1 MNRFNLAILSVVLV
15 LAIGISAASPSALR
29 ADARQTGTRAT
40 RLVAPIPKDPA
51 VTVGTLDNGLRYYI
65 RVNRN
70 PEKRA
75 SLMLAVN
82 AGSVLEDD
90 DQIGLAHFVEH
101 MGFNGT
107 KHFPGQELV
116 KYFETVGVRFGSA
129 LNASTGF
136 DQTVYTLTVPTDSQQ
151 VVEKAFLA
159 LEDWSRWANMDDS
172 EIEKERGVIVEE
184 WRLGRGAEER
194 IFNKNVPVLF
204 KDSRYAVRLPIG
216 TKEALLAFKPD
227 ALRRFYHDWYRPDL
241 MAVIAVGDFDPKM
254 IRRLIEEHFASMPA
268 AEHPRPR
275 TIYPVPDH
283 AEMLFSIQSDPEKT
297 GTSLGLYIKKDPLSQ
312 KTLADYR
319 RALLFRLHQDMFR
332 QRLIELS
339 KKPDSP
345 LLGVVER
352 DQQLVRSKDVYLLAA
367 DVKENAITPGLDMLL
382 TEVFRAKRHG
392 FTEAELTR
400 AKDQWL
406 SIRQWADQREK
417 VRSAQYSQRCLSNF
431 LRGDPLLSPE
441 QERTLTE
448 ELMPGIKLKEVNELL
463 TQWFNGTNCVVLV
476 SAPEKQGVVLPTQAE
491 LRAVFDAVEKKEIGP
506 YVEAEPE
513 RPLLDKTP
521 RPGRIVAEKKLPD
534 LGVTVWTLSNGAR
547 VVLKPTDY
555 DREKIFFDAYSL
567 GGSSL
572 VSDKDYLSAALAGQ
586 ILSDCGVGNF
596 TDEQLR
602 KKLSGKIADANA
614 AIGELT
620 EGMNGKALTKD
631 ERTMFELLY
640 LRFTAPRTCPEEFQA
655 FLNKVHEWLRNRSAS
670 PEQVFSD
677 TVSVTLGSYHPRRIP
692 LTEARVSEINLDSA
706 YRIFKDR
713 FADASGFTFI
723 FTGDLDLKALKPL
736 VATYI
741 GGLPALHRKETWRDL
756 GIEPP
761 NGVVKKVVHK
771 GIEPKAQVQL
781 YFSGP
786 FEWSPENDWALQAMC
801 QVLQTKL
808 HEELREELSGTYGV
822 GVNGNGQKYPR
833 QEYTISVGFG
843 CAPERVD
850 ELVNMV
856 FAEIDTLKTLG
867 PAESYVTR
875 FKETS
880 RRSMEESMKQNSVWS
895 WRLRYAYFLGQDPSY
910 ILKGPEII
918 ESVTPAIIRD
928 AANTYFDMNH
938 YTQFVLLPEKGAAQ
952 GGAVSK

>member
-1 MNRFNLAILSVVLV
+1 MDRSRLFILPAMLV
-15 LAIGISAASPSALR
+15 LPICVTLASPTSLR
-29 ADARQTGTRAT
+29 ADSRQTGTRPM
-40 RLVAPIPKDPA
+40 RLAAKIPVDPA

-82 AGSVLEDD
+82 VGSVLEDD

-107 KHFPGQELV
+107 KHFPDQELV

-129 LNASTGF
+129 LNASTSF
-136 DQTVYTLTVPTDSQQ
+136 DQTVYTLTVPTDSQG
-151 VVEKAFLA
+151 VVERSFDA
-159 LEDWSRWANMDDS
+159 LEDWSRGVDMTDA

-194 IFNKNVPVLF
+194 IFNKSVPMLY

-216 TKEALLAFKPD
+216 TKEGLLAFKPD

-241 MAVIAVGDFDPKM
+241 MAVIAVGDFDPAT

-268 AEHPRPR
+268 VEQPRPR

-283 AEMLFSIQSDPEKT
+283 KEMLFSIQSDPEKT
-297 GTSLGLYIKKDPLSQ
+297 NTNLALFIKKDPLPQ
-312 KTLADYR
+312 RTLADYR
-319 RALLFRLHQDMFR
+319 RSLLFRMHQDMFR
-332 QRLIELS
+332 QRLVELS

-345 LLGVVER
+345 LLGVMER
-352 DQQLVRSKDVYLLAA
+352 DQQLVRSKDVFLLAA
-367 DVKENAITPGLDMLL
+367 EVKENAIAPGLDMLL
-382 TEVFRAKRHG
+382 TEVSRAKRYG
-392 FTEAELTR
+392 FTEPELER
-400 AKDQWL
+400 AKEQWL
-406 SIRQWADQREK
+406 SVRQWADQREK
-417 VRSAQYSQRCLSNF
+417 VPSAQYSQRCLANF
-431 LRGDPLLSPE
+431 LRGDPILSPE
-441 QERTLTE
+441 QERKLTE

-476 SAPEKQGVVLPTQAE
+476 AAPEKQGVTLPTQAE
-491 LRAVFDAVEKKEIGP
+491 LTAVFDSIEHKEIGP
-506 YVEAEPE
+506 YTEAEPE

-521 RPGRIVAEKKLPD
+521 RPGRIAAEKKLPD

-547 VVLKPTDY
+547 VILKPTDF
-555 DREKIFFDAYSL
+555 DREKIFFEAYSN
-567 GGSSL
+567 GGTSV

-586 ILSDCGVGNF
+586 ILSECGVGNF
-596 TDEQLR
+596 TDEELR
-602 KKLSGKIADANA
+602 KKLSGKIASASA
-614 AIGELT
+614 AMGELT
-620 EGMNGKALTKD
+620 EAMNGKALTKD

-655 FLNKVHEWLRNRSAS
+655 FLNKVREYLRNRSAS

-677 TVSVTLGSYHPRRIP
+677 TVQATIGSYHFRRLP
-692 LTEARVSEINLDSA
+692 PTEARIDEINLDSA
-706 YRIFKDR
+706 YRVFKDR

-723 FTGDLDLKALKPL
+723 FTGDIDLKAIKPL
-736 VATYI
+736 VETYI
-741 GGLPALHRKETWRDL
+741 GSLPSLHRKDTWRDL

-761 NGVVKKVVHK
+761 GGVVKKVVRK

-786 FEWSPENDWALQAMC
+786 FQWSQENNSALRAAT

-822 GVNGNGQKYPR
+822 GVNGSGEKYPR
-833 QEYTISVGFG
+833 QEYTISIAFG

-850 ELVNMV
+850 ELVKMV
-856 FAEIDTLKTLG
+856 FAEIDSLKNFG
-867 PAESYVTR
+867 PAESYVIR

-880 RRSMEESMKQNSVWS
+880 TRSLEESMKQNSFWS
-895 WRLRYAYFLGQDPSY
+895 SRLRYAYFLGEDPST
-910 ILKGPEII
+910 ILKQRDLI
-918 ESVTPAIIRD
+918 ESVTPAIIQD
-928 AANTYFDMNH
+928 AAKKYFDMNH
-938 YTQFVLLPEKGAAQ
+938 YAEFVLLPEKEAPKANAGP
-952 GGAVSK
+952 K